1 MARGQTARWVGWHSA
16 VRRCLLNYNYRLM
29 VRNNSLSRAVASV
42 LQFALLVGC
51 VGSLALRAVG
61 QAAESEVTP
70 KVQALYGEAQAAKRS
85 GADSV
90 AIEKYVA
97 MLKLAPHLAAGYN
110 NLGALYFDRQDYEDA
125 ARVLRKGLQ
134 LNPDMPTASA
144 VLGLSYMKMGQ
155 SQEAKAPLEAALRA
169 NPDDNNVEMA
179 LSRALINLREYGE
192 AVGHLTHH
200 LQRNPNDQQAL
211 YMLGKTYLQLSENAL
226 GRIQEIDPNSVMAH
240 EVAGEID
247 ESMHNYDG
255 ALVEFKKAVELA
267 PKEPGTHF
275 RLGDAYWAISKWD
288 SASVEFREELKVDS
302 RNCRAN
308 WELGSSILQMNGP
321 TEDALGSLN
330 KAIESCPTLV
340 QARVDRARALI
351 KLNRP
356 AEALPDLEAAEKDNA
371 KEPSIHFLL
380 SSVYKAQGN
389 AEAAQRELRTYA
401 KLQREASASV
411 AAEADESLSIKS
423 QAH

>member
-1 MARGQTARWVGWHSA
+1 MPDCPCRAVWHST
-16 VRRCLLNYNYRLM
+16 VKCYLLNYNYCLM
-29 VRNNSLSRAVASV
+29 VRNKVLSGIFAS
-42 LQFALLVGC
+42 ALRCALVVSC
-51 VGSLALRAVG
+51 VGSLALHAVG
-61 QAAESEVTP
+61 QTAEGEVTP
-70 KVQALYGEAQAAKRS
+70 KVQALYAEAQAAER
-85 GADSV
+85 GGDDAL

-110 NLGALYFDRQDYEDA
+110 NLGALYFDRQDYQDA
-125 ARVLRKGLQ
+125 VKVLRKGLQ

-155 SQEAKAPLEAALRA
+155 NQEAKTPLEAALRA

-179 LSRALINLREYGE
+179 LSHALINVRDYDG
-192 AVGHLTHH
+192 AVGHLKRY
-200 LQRNPNDQQAL
+200 LQRNPKDQQAL

-240 EVAGEID
+240 EVTGEID

-288 SASVEFREELKVDS
+288 SASTEFQEELKVDP

-308 WELGSSILQMNGP
+308 WELGSSILQRNGSA
-321 TEDALGSLN
+321 EDALGSLN
-330 KAIESCPTLV
+330 KAVEYCPTLM

-371 KEPSIHFLL
+371 TEPSIHFLL
-380 SSVYKAQGN
+380 SSVYKSQGN
-389 AEAAQRELRTYA
+389 GEASQRELKTYA

-411 AAEADESLSIKS
+411 AAEADKSLSIKS